1 MALCTVSMNRRHPMI
16 MRILAAQ
23 QGFGRAIILQRG
35 LSRQEN
41 NVKKI
46 KIIVEFEG
54 DEADGQELFDLLYE
68 IKDRLTA
75 DNQSDDEEEA

>member
-1 MALCTVSMNRRHPMI
+1 
-16 MRILAAQ
+16 
-23 QGFGRAIILQRG
+23 
-35 LSRQEN
+35 
-41 NVKKI
+41 VKKI

-75 DNQSDDEEEA
+75 DNRSDDEEEA